1 MTAARH
7 ASPASTL
14 EETMARLPTHS
25 EMPTARDHAEREIR
39 RVLDEEMM
47 SRRFIAEVPQWPRLQ
62 SGVLLVF
69 IGVLMLLVLQ
79 QVVTSDPAM
88 QIAHQQR
95 GVSATGSIATH
106 VPPMWERNDP

>member
-1 MTAARH
+1 
-7 ASPASTL
+7 
-14 EETMARLPTHS
+14 MARLPTHS
-25 EMPTARDHAEREIR
+25 EMPSPRDQAEREIR
-39 RVLDEEMM
+39 RVLGEEMM
-47 SRRFIAEVPQWPRLQ
+47 TRRFIAEAPQWLRLQ

-95 GVSATGSIATH
+95 GASGVSATGSIVTH
-106 VPPMWERNDP
+106 VPLMWERNDP